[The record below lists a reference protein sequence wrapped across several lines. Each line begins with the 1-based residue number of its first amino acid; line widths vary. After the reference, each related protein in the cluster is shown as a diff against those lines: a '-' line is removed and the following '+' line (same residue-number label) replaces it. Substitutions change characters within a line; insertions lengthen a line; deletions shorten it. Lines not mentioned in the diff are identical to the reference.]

1 MGDQASGPAPL
12 RSPPRRPSGRVVVSA
27 VLALVVIGIVV
38 TARRFH
44 STEVAAVAVRR
55 GAMAP
60 TLVLT
65 GRVRA
70 PARARIGA
78 NVTGTVR
85 EVRVREG
92 EHVAR
97 GALLL
102 ALDDAQALAAIAQT
116 RAALAAADARARSTA
131 DQAALTASQ
140 ADRDLSRARALFAQ
154 GAISARDLELAEH
167 AAVIARSELDVAQAR
182 AHPYGTA
189 PPPLAE
195 IARARAAVAAA
206 EAQLALT
213 RITAPAGATVLVRDV
228 EPGDLVVPGRVLF
241 DLALDGAA
249 ELVAYPRE
257 ENLAELRP
265 GARAVASS
273 DAFPDEAFAA
283 RVATVAPVVD
293 PAQGTVEIRL
303 TVPDP
308 PSYLRADMTVSINIE
323 VARRDSVLVL
333 PLDRVGDASG
343 AAPWAVVE
351 RDGRAERRSVRLGL
365 RGDGAVEILGG
376 LHEGERVLPPAVR
389 AGERVH
395 VRELPTGGGAR

>member
-1 MGDQASGPAPL
+1 MRDEGSGPTLPPL
-12 RSPPRRPSGRVVVSA
+12 SDRRPARRVVLPLLVA
-27 VLALVVIGIVV
+27 VLAIGIVV
-38 TARRFH
+38 TAARIRP
-44 STEVAAVAVRR
+44 SEAAAVVVRR
-55 GAMAP
+55 ASISR

-78 NVTGTVR
+78 SLTGIVR

-92 EHVAR
+92 DHVAR

-102 ALDDAQALAAIAQT
+102 ALDDAPAVAALAQA
-116 RAALAAADARARSTA
+116 RAALATAEVRARSTA

-140 ADRDLSRARALFAQ
+140 AERDLARARALFSQ
-154 GAISARDLELAEH
+154 GAISARDLEVAEH
-167 AAVIARSELDVAQAR
+167 AAVVARSERDVAQAR
-182 AHPYGTA
+182 TPVNGAVA
-189 PPPLAE
+189 PTLAE

-241 DLALDGAA
+241 DLALDGAT
-249 ELVAYPRE
+249 ELVAFPRE
-257 ENLAELRP
+257 ENLAELAP
-265 GARAVASS
+265 GAPAVASA
-273 DAFPDEAFAA
+273 DAFPTRSFAA
-283 RVATVAPVVD
+283 HVASLAPVID

-303 TVPDP
+303 AVPNP
-308 PSYLRADMTVSINIE
+308 PSYLRADMTVSVNIE
-323 VARRDSVLVL
+323 VARHDTALVV
-333 PLDRVGDASG
+333 PLDRVGDARG
-343 AAPWAVVE
+343 AAPWVVVE

-365 RGDGAVEILGG
+365 QGDGAAEVLAGIR
-376 LHEGERVLPPAVR
+376 EGDRVLPTTVR

-395 VRELPTGGGAR
+395 VRELRGAAGER